1 MERWNNLLKVSQR
14 LSDRAGIKKQ
24 SGPLTV
30 HIKLIL
36 KKSFIMCSKFHPVK
50 LNQFSLW
57 RGKKI
62 WPQCYHLIYTAIF
75 QSFNW
80 VLDQYA
86 MKGSNE
92 TINKN
97 VTRIVANEI
106 QQCIIRIIHHNQV
119 GLIPGMR
126 DCPRIKNQLI

>member
-1 MERWNNLLKVSQR
+1 M
-14 LSDRAGIKKQ
+14 
-24 SGPLTV
+24 
-30 HIKLIL
+30 
-36 KKSFIMCSKFHPVK
+36 
-50 LNQFSLW
+50 
-57 RGKKI
+57 
-62 WPQCYHLIYTAIF
+62 AIF

-119 GLIPGMR
+119 GLISG
-126 DCPRIKNQLI
+126 